1 MTDMNE
7 MVDIE
12 QILADA
18 PRDIE
23 LYSVICG
30 VVKLAGRGKTEETNE
45 IMRIKTYTEDDGIF
59 HWFNKYGQRSTRGE
73 CVLFPS
79 RGHRTWDG
87 WQSVLF
93 RAGDIIANDTIVQA
107 NTKKVAIYVYAGDG
121 YAYNALGIRI
131 TVELGGMRYATKSEV
146 EFFNEMLEANGY
158 IWDECT
164 NTLVVLDDLTR
175 PIVEKTRA
183 ESGEF
188 SLSDLKPFDQVLVRN
203 SRYPARNWR
212 LGFFESVSADG
223 RVCTVGNEYMYSQCV
238 PYNEETRYLL
248 GTSKDYI
255 GKYGRCE

>member
-1 MTDMNE
+1 MIN
-7 MVDIE
+7 IE
-12 QILADA
+12 QLLLNA

-30 VVKLAGRGKTEETNE
+30 VVKLASCGKEEMNE
-45 IMRIKTYTEDDGIF
+45 NMRIKTYTEDDGIF
-59 HWFNKYGQRSTRGE
+59 HWFNRYGQRSTRGE

-79 RGHRTWDG
+79 KEHRTWDG

-93 RAGDIIANDTIVQA
+93 RVGDIVANDKIVQA

-121 YAYNALGIRI
+121 YAYNALGNKLS
-131 TVELGGMRYATKSEV
+131 VNVGNARYATEN
-146 EFFNEMLEANGY
+146 EAIFFNEMLEANGY

-164 NTLVVLDDLTR
+164 NALVALDDLTK

-183 ESGEF
+183 KSRKF
-188 SLSDLKPFDQVLVRN
+188 SLSDLQPFDQVLVRN
-203 SRYPARNWR
+203 SRYPGFFWR

-223 RVCTVGNEYMYSQCV
+223 MVCTVGNEYMYSQCV

-248 GTSKDYI
+248 GTSKDYV
-255 GKYGRCE
+255 GKYGKCECA